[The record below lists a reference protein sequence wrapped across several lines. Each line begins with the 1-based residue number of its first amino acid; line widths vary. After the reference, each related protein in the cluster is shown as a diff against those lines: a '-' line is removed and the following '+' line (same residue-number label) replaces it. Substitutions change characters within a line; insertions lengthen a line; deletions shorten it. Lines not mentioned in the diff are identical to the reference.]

1 MFGAAA
7 NDGGG
12 GSIFDGLTARVNI
25 GSLESV
31 LADCLI
37 IRFLVVSLSGVVGSF
52 IPGIIGKGG
61 GLGQRGTRFDGGLM
75 EDCGDDEA
83 DNTDDDDEPGT
94 FGFSGTGC

>member
-7 NDGGG
+7 NEGGG
-12 GSIFDGLTARVNI
+12 GSIFDGLTALVNI

-37 IRFLVVSLSGVVGSF
+37 IRFLVVSLSGEVGSF

-61 GLGQRGTRFDGGLM
+61 GLGQRGTRFDGGLV
-75 EDCGDDEA
+75 EDGGDDET

-94 FGFSGTGC
+94 FGFRGTGC